1 VGEETLNTL
10 GGESE
15 HGGANRMGSTTPPV
29 TRRRSGLTWPV
40 VLITLGVILLLD
52 QFVPGWGIGKTWP
65 VLLVVIGVVKLLE
78 SGRPPRAPEGPRV

>member
-1 VGEETLNTL
+1 MGGETTNTL

-15 HGGANRMGSTTPPV
+15 LGGPNHMDSTRPPV

-52 QFVPGWGIGKTWP
+52 QFVPGWGIGRTWP
-65 VLLVVIGVVKLLE
+65 VLLVAIGVVKLLE
-78 SGRPPRAPEGPRV
+78 SGRPPRPPEGPRV